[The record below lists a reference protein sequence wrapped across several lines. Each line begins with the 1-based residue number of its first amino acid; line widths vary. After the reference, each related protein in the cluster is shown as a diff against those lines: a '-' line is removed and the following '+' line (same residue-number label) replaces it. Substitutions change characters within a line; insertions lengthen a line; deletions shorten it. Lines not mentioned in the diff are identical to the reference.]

1 MVAGSRGRIPD
12 AGKDR
17 ASRDQAPYRVSP
29 GTGIRLESGR
39 EAPREGWPGRRVL
52 APGVCSRS
60 QPWQHACRAFPGNQP
75 PPERFELYSPR
86 RHRHLDDGR
95 GNTPRQLWGRD
106 LGVAR
111 SARVEKGGAWAGAQ
125 AGAAAGVSRAGRG
138 WAGLLPPPLC
148 RCAHPPLL
156 FRLLCSE
163 ASQTTQTRL
172 ALAD

>member
-138 WAGLLPPPLC
+138 WARLLPPPLC